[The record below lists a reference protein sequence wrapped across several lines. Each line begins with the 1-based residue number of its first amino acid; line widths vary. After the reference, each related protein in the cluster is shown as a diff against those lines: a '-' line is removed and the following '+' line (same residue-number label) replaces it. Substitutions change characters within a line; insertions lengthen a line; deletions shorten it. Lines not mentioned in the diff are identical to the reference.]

1 MKHPFLSCLR
11 RSGVP
16 LVFLVLLAAAGCQK
30 NADVRPKVL
39 PPATELG
46 RNTIG
51 CLVNNQPWGVDASD
65 AGAANSPLKA
75 WYTAGTV
82 LDVEATHEGG
92 VYGDSQLRLHLAA
105 PNLRPGTYNLDQGT
119 SLKFEDY
126 ESEFGDEYAAGG
138 TIGEG
143 AITLTKVLPVA
154 ATASSPAYTVVAGT
168 FAFTAV
174 SPLTGALVHLID
186 GRFDVKAY

>member
-1 MKHPFLSCLR
+1 MKHLWLFYLR

-30 NADVRPKVL
+30 NADVRPNVL
-39 PPATELG
+39 PPATEEG

-51 CLVNNQPWGVDASD
+51 CLVDNQLWGVDAED
-65 AGAANSPLKA
+65 ASAANSPVKA
-75 WYTAGTV
+75 WYTPGTA

-92 VYGDSQLRLHLAA
+92 VYGDSRLQLHLAA
-105 PNLRPGTYNLDQGT
+105 PNLRPGTYDLDQGS

-126 ESEFGDEYAAGG
+126 ESEFGDEYAAKG

-154 ATASSPAYTVVAGT
+154 ATAISPAYTIVAGT
-168 FAFTAV
+168 FAFVAV
-174 SPLTGALVHLID
+174 SPSTGALVHLTD